1 MWDGS
6 VLAIHIA
13 PAGGEPMT
21 AVDGVQAVAGRGLI
35 GDRYY
40 NSNGFY
46 SYHPGPIREV
56 SLIEDE
62 VIEAL
67 RRDHHMDLAPGV
79 TRRNILTRGVPLGHL
94 VAREFRVGEAVLR
107 GVQICEPC
115 EHVVGVTGIKGL
127 LPNLIHRGGLH
138 AQIVTSGL
146 IRVGDPVVPIA

>member
-1 MWDGS
+1 MMKVRTIQRSSLCFRFFTIPFLLLLVIALALDGLIAYAELPIGS
-6 VLAIHIA
+6 VPSREKSLSV
-13 PAGGEPMT
+13 PA
-21 AVDGVQAVAGRGLI
+21 VVAKVCP
-35 GDRYY
+35 
-40 NSNGFY
+40 S
-46 SYHPGPIREV
+46 V
-56 SLIEDE
+56 
-62 VIEAL
+62 
-67 RRDHHMDLAPGV
+67 V
-79 TRRNILTRGVPLGHL
+79 TILTRGVPLGHL